1 MPPKRPSGLIINCSA
16 AELDARESYTVTA
29 GTFVKDNIAIGPG
42 GIGGSPGD
50 HVSKYKIEEFELQ
63 EVLGKGASCVC
74 RKATHI
80 STGTPMAIKIINMA
94 DPVKRTQLVTELR
107 TLITPPGSTP
117 VPQFVNMID
126 AFFHEGFVY
135 IALEM
140 MDLGSID
147 NIQKKCGARVP
158 ETFLSYMLREI
169 IQGLNVLHNVRNQLH
184 RDIKPGNILFNS
196 QGSVKLG
203 DFGIS
208 KTLQD
213 TMPGLYKEASTYIG
227 TSLYMSPE
235 RLQGKKYN
243 FNSDIWSVGIMAIE
257 LATGKYPYD
266 TSGGLYAL
274 MSRVIENPPPVPE
287 PGPEYSPAFCD
298 FLVQSLILDPA
309 NRPMAQHLLMHPY
322 LQTPYAQDREGFVRW
337 LHSI

>member
-1 MPPKRPSGLIINCSA
+1 MPRPSGLVINCGQ
-16 AELDARESYTVTA
+16 AELEARESYTVTD
-29 GTFVKDNIAIGPG
+29 GTFVKEDIAIGPG
-42 GIGGSPGD
+42 GIGRSPEDLQSRFKG
-50 HVSKYKIEEFELQ
+50 EEFELG
-63 EVLGKGASCVC
+63 EILGKGASCVC
-74 RKATHI
+74 RRALHI
-80 STGTPMAIKIINMA
+80 TSGQQMAVKIINMA
-94 DPVKRTQLVTELR
+94 DPVKRQQLVTELR
-107 TLITPPGSTP
+107 TLITPPGATP

-135 IALEM
+135 IVLEY

-158 ETFLSYMLREI
+158 EQFLAYILREVLQGLYML
-169 IQGLNVLHNVRNQLH
+169 HHVRNQLH
-184 RDIKPGNILFNS
+184 RDIKPGNILFS
-196 QGSVKLG
+196 SEGTVKLG

-213 TMPGLYKEASTYIG
+213 TLPGIYKEASTYIG

-243 FNSDIWSVGIMAIE
+243 FTSDIWSVGIMAIE
-257 LATGKYPYD
+257 LATGHYPYD

-274 MSRVIENPPPVPE
+274 MSHVTESPPPLPQ

-298 FLVQSLILDPA
+298 FLAQSLQLDPA
-309 NRPMAQHLLMHPY
+309 LRPTSQQLLNHPY
-322 LQTPYAQDREGFVRW
+322 LQTPNAGDKEGFRLW
-337 LHSI
+337 LHTMA